1 MWNFFIIVLRIYPVT
16 STFYK
21 TIRHNMHMAG
31 LSHSETAYIVN
42 CSAMDEA
49 SLYWPTKSRVRT
61 LQGILFSWRAVNW
74 FYSVIFKSK
83 TCYKSISLSTF
94 VIKKFGLVCR
104 TFPNDVEGPEY
115 TIKYVICM
123 YINTTV

>member
-1 MWNFFIIVLRIYPVT
+1 MWKFFIIVLRIYPVT

-49 SLYWPTKSRVRT
+49 SLYW
-61 LQGILFSWRAVNW
+61 
-74 FYSVIFKSK
+74 
-83 TCYKSISLSTF
+83 STSPEF
-94 VIKKFGLVCR
+94 ERCR
-104 TFPNDVEGPEY
+104 EFCFHEER
-115 TIKYVICM
+115 
-123 YINTTV
+123 